1 MMKSLT
7 TTIPYHAAIW
17 LGIWF
22 SVFAPVPAVAN
33 ITAVLMSLN
42 AVFLII
48 MIGFVLVWF
57 DEESIQKLFE
67 NYPRNAVVGWLFR
80 ISAYSQAFVL
90 IAVGGWWLV
99 LGTAWFVAVTLA
111 DLLRYRAGKLLAEQ
125 AA

>member
-1 MMKSLT
+1 MKSLT

-48 MIGFVLVWF
+48 MIGFVLVWC

-67 NYPRNAVVGWLFR
+67 NNPRNAVVGWLFR

-90 IAVGGWWLV
+90 IAVGGGWLV

-111 DLLRYRAGKLLAEQ
+111 DLLRYRAQKLLAEQ

>member
-1 MMKSLT
+1 MKSLT
-7 TTIPYHAAIW
+7 TAVPYHTAIW

-22 SVFAPVPAVAN
+22 SVVDPVPAVAN

-42 AVFLII
+42 AAFMII

-90 IAVGGWWLV
+90 IAVGSWWLM

-111 DLLRYRAGKLLAEQ
+111 DLLRYRAQKLLAEQ

>member
-1 MMKSLT
+1 MKSLT

-48 MIGFVLVWF
+48 MIGFVLVWC

>member
-1 MMKSLT
+1 MKSLT
-7 TTIPYHAAIW
+7 TAVPYHTAIW

-22 SVFAPVPAVAN
+22 SVVDPVPAVAN

-42 AVFLII
+42 AAFMII

-90 IAVGGWWLV
+90 IAVGGWWLA

-111 DLLRYRAGKLLAEQ
+111 DLLRYRAQKLLAEQ

>member
-1 MMKSLT
+1 MKSLT
-7 TTIPYHAAIW
+7 TTIPYHTAIW

-48 MIGFVLVWF
+48 MIGFVLVWC
-57 DEESIQKLFE
+57 DEKSIQKLFE
-67 NYPRNAVVGWLFR
+67 NYPRNAAVLGWLFR

-90 IAVGGWWLV
+90 IAVGGGWLV
-99 LGTAWFVAVTLA
+99 LGTAWFVAVTLV
-111 DLLRYRAGKLLAEQ
+111 DLLRYRAQKLLTEQ